1 MKKSIRVLCLM
12 LTLSL
17 LLAFP
22 VHGQSNAEP
31 RASAYFSSYLTLLNK
46 VSSTSLEVWFD
57 VTANAAIMDEIG
69 ASMIE
74 LYESPNGENNWTK
87 VKTYEKEDYPEMIN
101 YNTGSHT
108 GYVTYSNAISGR
120 YYTACVTYYAKK
132 GNGIGEREIYTSIM
146 QM

>member
-1 MKKSIRVLCLM
+1 MKKSVRVLCLM

-22 VHGQSNAEP
+22 VHGESNAEP
-31 RASAYFSSYLTLLNK
+31 RGSAYFSSYLTFLHK
-46 VSSTSLEVWFD
+46 ASSTTLEVWFD
-57 VTANAAIMDEIG
+57 VDANAAIMDEIG

-87 VKTYEKEDYPEMIN
+87 VQVYEKADYPTMID
-101 YNTGSHT
+101 YNTSSHT
-108 GYVTYSNAISGR
+108 SYVTYSNAISGR

-132 GNGIGEREIYTSIM
+132 GNGIGERFIYTEIM

>member
-1 MKKSIRVLCLM
+1 MKKSVRVLCLM

-22 VHGQSNAEP
+22 VHGESNAES
-31 RASAYFSSYLTLLNK
+31 RASAYFSSYWTYLYEL
-46 VSSTSLEVWFD
+46 SSTSFAVCFD
-57 VTANAAIMDEIG
+57 VDSNAAIMDEIG

-87 VKTYEKEDYPEMIN
+87 VKTYEKADYPSMID
-101 YNTGSHT
+101 YNTSSHT
-108 GYVTYSNAISGR
+108 SYVTYSNAISGR

-132 GNGIGEREIYTSIM
+132 GNGIGERCIYTEIM